1 MEFHSSRNSS
11 LWWRIRTRRRSL
23 QTKTKDDLAV
33 DDLVIIVDDTV
44 QRHSWKLGRV
54 VSIERTGSHV
64 RRATVKRG
72 DGKLLNKDRSKL
84 VLLELD
90 GEKKQKNG

>member
-1 MEFHSSRNSS
+1 M
-11 LWWRIRTRRRSL
+11 
-23 QTKTKDDLAV
+23 
-33 DDLVIIVDDTV
+33 VIIVDDTV